1 MLTLTS
7 TIETYAHRIPASVK
21 MAAFV
26 ALTVGLFATSQPWLL
41 APPVAALI
49 LSCGTKFALQSLKNL
64 RPLIPLI
71 LILALWHLWL
81 RDPQGITLITRMV
94 IGVAAANFVTMTS
107 RLTEM
112 TRSVESLA
120 RPLSPIIAPK
130 TLALAIGLTIRFI
143 PTMLMRAEQ
152 ITESWRARSPKR
164 PGWRIFLPTTLAAL
178 DDATHT
184 AEALRARGGLG

>member
-7 TIETYAHRIPASVK
+7 PIETYAHRIPASLK

-26 ALTVGLFATSQPWLL
+26 AFTVVLFATPHPSLL

-49 LSCGTKFALQSLKNL
+49 LSCGPKFALQSLRNL

-81 RDPQGITLITRMV
+81 RDPAGITLITRMI

-107 RLTEM
+107 KLTEM
-112 TRSVESLA
+112 TRTVETLA

-143 PTMLMRAEQ
+143 PTMFMRAEQ

-178 DDATHT
+178 DDATHV

>member
-7 TIETYAHRIPASVK
+7 PIETYAHRIPAAVK

-26 ALTVGLFATSQPWLL
+26 AFTVLLFATPQPWLL
-41 APPVAALI
+41 ALPVATLI
-49 LSCGTKFALQSLKNL
+49 LSCGPKFALQSLKNL

-81 RDPQGITLITRMV
+81 RDPAGIALITRMI
-94 IGVAAANFVTMTS
+94 IGVAAANFVTMS
-107 RLTEM
+107 SKLTEM
-112 TRSVESLA
+112 TRTVETLA
-120 RPLSPIIAPK
+120 RPLRPIIAPK

-152 ITESWRARSPKR
+152 ISESWRARSPKR
-164 PGWRIFLPTTLAAL
+164 AGWRIFLPTTLAAL

>member
-7 TIETYAHRIPASVK
+7 TIETYAHRIPAGVK

-26 ALTVGLFATSQPWLL
+26 ALTVGLFAIPQPWLIGL
-41 APPVAALI
+41 PVAALI

-71 LILALWHLWL
+71 LLLALWHLWL
-81 RDPQGITLITRMV
+81 RDPAGITLITRMI

-112 TRSVESLA
+112 TRSVEALA

-178 DDATHT
+178 DDASHT
-184 AEALRARGGLG
+184 AEALRARGGLS

>member
-7 TIETYAHRIPASVK
+7 PIETYAHRIRASVK
-21 MAAFV
+21 MAIFV
-26 ALTVGLFATSQPWLL
+26 ALTVLLFATPQPWLL
-41 APPVAALI
+41 APPIAALI
-49 LSCGTKFALQSLKNL
+49 LSCGSKFALQSLRNL

-81 RDPQGITLITRMV
+81 RDPAGITLITRMI

-107 RLTEM
+107 KLTEM
-112 TRSVESLA
+112 TRTVETLA

-143 PTMLMRAEQ
+143 PTMFMRAEQ

-178 DDATHT
+178 DDATHV

>member
-7 TIETYAHRIPASVK
+7 PIETYAHRIPASLK
-21 MAAFV
+21 LAAFV
-26 ALTVGLFATSQPWLL
+26 ALTITLFATDRPWLL

-49 LSCGTKFALQSLKNL
+49 LSCGPAFALQNLKSL

-71 LILALWHLWL
+71 VILALWHLWL
-81 RDPQGITLITRMV
+81 RDPAGITVITRMI

-107 RLTEM
+107 KLTEL
-112 TRSVESLA
+112 TRCIQTLA

-143 PTMLMRAEQ
+143 PTMLLRAGQ
-152 ITESWRARSPKR
+152 IAESWRARSAKR
-164 PGWRIFLPTTLAAL
+164 AGWRIFLPSTLAAL